1 MECLLHRKKVLGHL
15 FMKVLSISLSVFFAL
30 LLAGRLTFRTCEE
43 MQFSVSLKL
52 TCGFCRL
59 GAGGLEESLLAGAKV
74 TEMG

>member
-1 MECLLHRKKVLGHL
+1 MACLKKVLGYL
-15 FMKVLSISLSVFFAL
+15 FGKVLFISLSVFFAL
-30 LLAGRLTFRTCEE
+30 LLAGQLTFRTCEE